1 VLARHD
7 HFLYHSKSGVRAWTD
22 APMEL
27 QAALHGPAET
37 RMASRDKQMFSTP
50 GDEAAV
56 MAAWESFV
64 SGDAAPAEALRSLV
78 DTSWQR
84 CQEAQVDP
92 NRRVGPQPVS
102 DQDLFLLR
110 ERQREL
116 LEASAPAMA
125 CAHDFLSETGTMMAL
140 ADAHGTILVTEGDA
154 PAMGSGETIHLMP
167 GVTWNEALCGT
178 NAIGTALAMG
188 QPVQIH
194 SAEHY
199 CAGIK
204 RWTCSATVVRHPT
217 DGEIIGVLDVSGL
230 SQTYS
235 RQSLALVV
243 TTANRI
249 ESRLAMVEMERRYS
263 LLEYGMGRWNAGRQE
278 GLVLFDRRGS
288 PIKANE
294 HAPIAIAAA
303 GGQIDLSGA
312 HRLPELAAGRL
323 GRSGHRRQLPSWIKP
338 EWLEPLIV
346 KGEHLGTLLVVPV
359 TRSRPSSLQ
368 SLRATQG
375 PSLGQGDGAA
385 TGDSFAAVITADP
398 TMLQAIA
405 RARQLAR
412 TRMPVLL
419 QGETGVGK
427 EEFARGVHGS
437 SAGPYMAL
445 NCGGL
450 SRELL
455 ASELFGYADGA
466 FTGAR
471 KGGMAGKI
479 EAADG
484 GTLFLDEIGEMPM
497 DMQPH
502 LLRVL
507 EQGEI
512 YRLGENT
519 PRRVNFRLIAAT
531 HRDLRGEIE
540 AGRFRMDLFYRIA
553 VTSLRIPPL
562 RERKGDIALLAQHF
576 FDLFRGE
583 QEMGPGVLDAAVLA
597 RLESYRWPGN
607 VRELRNVIQGAV
619 MMSEGAPLTC
629 SALPLELSGLESSG
643 TAPSERMSVEVHSI
657 AEGEETL
664 IRRAIVAS
672 EGNLTLAARRLHIAK
687 STLYVKM
694 QRYGLSREGMRVG
707 EPTHK

>member
-1 VLARHD
+1 MQT
-7 HFLYHSKSGVRAWTD
+7 G
-22 APMEL
+22 
-27 QAALHGPAET
+27 LHGAVET
-37 RMASRDKQMFSTP
+37 SMASRDNQMFSTP
-50 GDEAAV
+50 GDEPAV
-56 MAAWESFV
+56 MTAWESFV
-64 SGDAAPAEALRSLV
+64 SGDARPAEALRSLV
-78 DTSWQR
+78 DVSWQR

-92 NRRVGPQPVS
+92 NRPGGPQPVS

-125 CAHDFLSETGTMMAL
+125 CARDFLSETGTMMAL
-140 ADAHGTILVTEGDA
+140 ADTHGTILMTEGDLH
-154 PAMGSGETIHLMP
+154 AMGSAETIHLMP
-167 GVTWNEALCGT
+167 GVTWSEALCGT
-178 NAIGTALAMG
+178 NAIGTALAIG

-204 RWTCSATVVRHPT
+204 RWTCSAAVVRHPT

-249 ESRLAMVEMERRYS
+249 ESRLAMVEMERRYI
-263 LLEYGMGRWNAGRQE
+263 LLEHGMGRWNAGGQE
-278 GLVLFDRRGS
+278 GLVLFDRRGC

-294 HAPIAIAAA
+294 HAHIAIAAA
-303 GGQIDLSGA
+303 GGQIDLSSA
-312 HRLPELAAGRL
+312 RRLPGLAAGRL
-323 GRSGHRRQLPSWIKP
+323 GRGSTRPQLPAWIKP
-338 EWLEPLIV
+338 GWLEPLIV
-346 KGEHLGTLLVVPV
+346 KGEHLGTLLVVPA
-359 TRSRPSSLQ
+359 TRGSASSVHMAARRPSHGHGDTAAVGDAF
-368 SLRATQG
+368 AT
-375 PSLGQGDGAA
+375 
-385 TGDSFAAVITADP
+385 VITADP
-398 TMLQAIA
+398 TMLQVIVK
-405 RARQLAR
+405 ARQLAR
-412 TRMPVLL
+412 SKAPLLL

-427 EEFARGVHGS
+427 EEFAKGIHGACS
-437 SAGPYMAL
+437 GPFVAL

-471 KGGMAGKI
+471 KGGMVGKI

-519 PRRVNFRLIAAT
+519 TRRVNFRLIAAT
-531 HRDLRGEIE
+531 HRDLREEIA

-576 FDLFRGE
+576 LKVFRGE
-583 QEMGPGVLDAAVLA
+583 QEMEPEILDPAVLA

-619 MMSEGAPLTC
+619 MMSEGEPLNC
-629 SALPLELSGLESSG
+629 SALAPALSDLGALDTTPLEAVG
-643 TAPSERMSVEVHSI
+643 AAVRSI
-657 AEGEETL
+657 AEGEEAL
-664 IRRAIVAS
+664 IRRAIGAS
-672 EGNLTLAARRLHIAK
+672 GGNLTLAARQLHIAK

-694 QRYGLSREGMRVG
+694 QRYGLSREVVRIG
-707 EPTHK
+707 EPAQK